1 MSVINTNMTSL
12 IGQQNLQKSQSS
24 LQTSMER
31 LSSGLRINS
40 AKDDAAGQAIA
51 NKMSAQVRGL
61 NQAARNA
68 NDGISFAQ
76 TAEGA
81 LNQINDN
88 LQRIR
93 ELGVQ
98 GLNGTNDA
106 TDIASLQAEVDQ
118 RLSEITRIVGESQF
132 NGIAVFDN
140 GGLDIQVGANDGQ
153 VINIADV
160 ASAAFDLGA
169 GTGYTVGTDALSA
182 IDTALASVDSSRSA
196 LGATQNRLESA
207 IDNINT
213 TSTNLT
219 AARSRIEDAD
229 YAVEVSNMTRAQILQ
244 QAGTS
249 VLAQANQVPQ
259 GVLSLLG

>member
-1 MSVINTNMTSL
+1 MSTINTNMSSL
-12 IGQQNLQKSQSS
+12 IAQKNLNTSS
-24 LQTSMER
+24 KTQATAMER

-51 NKMSAQVRGL
+51 NKMTAQIRGL

-88 LQRIR
+88 LQRVR
-93 ELGVQ
+93 ELAVQ
-98 GLNGTNDA
+98 GANGTNSAD
-106 TDIASLQAEVDQ
+106 DLISLQDEVTA
-118 RLSEITRIVGESQF
+118 RLSEVARVVDETKF
-132 NGIAVFDN
+132 NSIAVFDN
-140 GGLDIQVGANDGQ
+140 GGLDIQVGANDTQ
-153 VINIADV
+153 VIAIADV

-169 GTGYTVGTDALSA
+169 FAVGTDTLATL
-182 IDTALASVDSSRSA
+182 DTALKAVDTSRSA

-207 IDNINT
+207 IDNIT
-213 TSTNLT
+213 STSTNLSS
-219 AARSRIEDAD
+219 ARSRIEDAD
-229 YAVEVSNMTRAQILQ
+229 YAVEVSNMTRAGILQ

-249 VLAQANQVPQ
+249 VLAQANQSTQ
-259 GVLSLLG
+259 SVLKLLG